1 MKVLSVGTKRP
12 VNFSLGEHHGAVK
25 EALSEMA
32 GVGIS
37 KRLWD
42 KDPKI
47 WKDDVMECELIK
59 DSLGWLSV
67 PGPMRTKVER
77 LSAFANDIKAKG
89 YKYLVVLGMGGSSL
103 APKLF
108 ADTFGVQGDYPEL
121 LVLDS
126 TDPDSIISIRNKV
139 ELSKTI
145 FIVSSKSGSTIE
157 SLSLLDYFYALVLKE
172 KGPKTG
178 ENFIAITIESSPL
191 TAIAKER
198 KFRKVYLNPD
208 DIGGRFSALSYFG
221 LVPAALAGIDIDSL
235 LVSALEEVAQCS
247 AEVDLQKNPALILGA
262 ALGALFRRGRD
273 KVTFLMSDEVK
284 SFGLWLEQLLAE
296 STGKDGVGL
305 VPIVNEPIGDVE
317 DYGKDRVFVHIGMGF
332 LEEHEIELL
341 YYLEGQGHPIIS
353 IRLDDI
359 NELGGEILRWEI
371 ATAAA
376 GFVMGIN
383 PFDQPDVETAKKLTR
398 SLLESIDTNVGGFQS
413 GITLKGKNFT
423 LSIGDSTLER
433 IPSRKHKY
441 DLPGAVEDFFGL
453 VKEGDYIS
461 LLSYTQSDE
470 SKEKRILTGFR
481 FVMRDLFGT
490 ATQLGYGPSYLHST
504 GQLHKG
510 GADNG
515 IFLVIVR
522 PKPGDPDECIRVPR
536 TKYTFFDLES
546 AQANGDL
553 GALQAKGRRAAMITV
568 TTTFEA
574 AMNELHALILSSPAP
589 GA

>member
-1 MKVLSVGTKRP
+1 MKVLSVGKKRP
-12 VNFSLGEHHGAVK
+12 VNFSLGEHHGAAK
-25 EALSEMA
+25 EALTEMA
-32 GVGIS
+32 GAGLS

-47 WKDDVMECELIK
+47 WKNDVMECELIK

-77 LSAFANDIKAKG
+77 LTAFAKAIKGKG
-89 YKYLVVLGMGGSSL
+89 YKHVVVLGMGGSSL
-103 APKLF
+103 AIKLF
-108 ADTFGVQGDYPEL
+108 ADTFGVQKGYPTL

-126 TDPDSIISIRNKV
+126 TDPDSIISITSKIDI
-139 ELSKTI
+139 LKTI
-145 FIVSSKSGSTIE
+145 FIVSSKSGSTME
-157 SLSLLDYFYALVLKE
+157 SLSLLDYFYALLHKK
-172 KGPKTG
+172 KGDKAG

-235 LVSALEEVAQCS
+235 LASALEEVAQCS
-247 AEVDLQKNPALILGA
+247 AEVELQKNPALVLGA

-305 VPIVNEPIGDVE
+305 IPIVDEPIGDVE
-317 DYGKDRVFVHIGMGF
+317 DYGNDRVFIHIGTGF

-341 YYLEGQGHPIIS
+341 YYLESHGHPIIS

-359 NELGGEILRWEI
+359 NELGGEIFRWEI

-398 SLLESIDTNVGGFQS
+398 SLLESIDTNVAGFKS
-413 GITLKGKNFT
+413 GITLKGKNFQF
-423 LSIGDSTLER
+423 SIGDSTLER
-433 IPSRKHKY
+433 IPSRKPKY
-441 DLPGAVEDFFGL
+441 DLSGAVKDFFGL

-461 LLSYTQSDE
+461 LLSYSQTDE
-470 SKEKRILTGFR
+470 PKEKRILTGFR

-515 IFLVIVR
+515 IFLVILR
-522 PKPGDPDECIRVPR
+522 PKPGSPDKCIRVPR
-536 TKYTFFDLES
+536 KKYTFFDLES

-553 GALQAKGRRAAMITV
+553 AALQAKRRRAAMITV

-574 AMNELHALILSSPAP
+574 AMNELHALIASSITPKA
-589 GA
+589 